1 MDYQRRPKLKEKLK
15 SWAKQIRH
23 LKSTRKQ
30 DKREG
35 RALQDIEFDIYR
47 LRREFRHHHI
57 ASCEMCGRTR
67 LQIEI
72 PSEGNKPSED
82 YITKIKEEWME
93 EETDEAIRL
102 SA

>member
-1 MDYQRRPKLKEKLK
+1 MNYQKRLELKEMLK

-30 DKREG
+30 GKREG
-35 RALQDIEFDIYR
+35 RSLQDIEFDIYK
-47 LRREFRHHHI
+47 LKREFRHHHI
-57 ASCEMCGRTR
+57 ACCEMRGRTR
-67 LQIEI
+67 LQIEV
-72 PSEGNKPSED
+72 PSDNNKPNED

-93 EETDEAIRL
+93 EEIDEAIRL

>member
-1 MDYQRRPKLKEKLK
+1 MDYQKRLELKEKLK
-15 SWAKQIRH
+15 SWAKQIRC
-23 LKSTRKQ
+23 LKNMRKQ

-47 LRREFRHHHI
+47 LRHEFRHYHI
-57 ASCEMCGRTR
+57 ASCEMRGRTR

-82 YITKIKEEWME
+82 YITKIKEKWME
-93 EETDEAIRL
+93 EETDEVIRL
-102 SA
+102 VA